1 MAYIHNFIMIMIRH
15 GIHWIHGTWILVIN
29 GQGLRM
35 CHPDWKDP
43 PHMHV
48 WNNVQQHY
56 VQFEGYYHSFC
67 YTEKDNYIKTLQ
79 LLQTQLSHTI
89 CTIMSSPAVKS
100 WQGSMQH
107 LHTIVQTVKLNMEA
121 IIMLN
126 TVLPGAHKPRIAG
139 QAASNSAWYNYS
151 NGTSS
156 GPTTSRACPNM
167 ETALYTSIPYSWKFS
182 AEAL

>member
-1 MAYIHNFIMIMIRH
+1 MVKDSECVILTGKIHPMSGIMFNSTMSNLKVITIPFATQKKTTISKHCNYYRPNYL
-15 GIHWIHGTWILVIN
+15 IL
-29 GQGLRM
+29 
-35 CHPDWKDP
+35 
-43 PHMHV
+43 
-48 WNNVQQHY
+48 
-56 VQFEGYYHSFC
+56 
-67 YTEKDNYIKTLQ
+67 
-79 LLQTQLSHTI
+79 

-100 WQGSMQH
+100 WRGSMQH
-107 LHTIVQTVKLNMEA
+107 LHTIVQTVKLNMED

-151 NGTSS
+151 NGTCS